1 VGNQKV
7 HFTLS
12 DEALDIIAR
21 RAPSTNKRGEWLSMA
36 VVDYD
41 GILDGVTPAVEGGAL
56 EVFSARLEQLE
67 KMIVTLIAE
76 LGKAKGDGQ

>member
-1 VGNQKV
+1 MGTQKV

-12 DEALDIIAR
+12 DEALAIIAK

-41 GILDGVTPAVEGGAL
+41 RILEGVTPAVEGGAL
-56 EVFSARLEQLE
+56 ETLGARMGQLE
-67 KMIVTLIAE
+67 KMIAALLAE
-76 LGKAKGDGQ
+76 LAKAKGAG

>member
-1 VGNQKV
+1 MGSQKV

-12 DEALDIIAR
+12 DEALAIIEK

-41 GILDGVTPAVEGGAL
+41 RILNGVMPVTEGGAL
-56 EVFSARLEQLE
+56 ETFSARMEQLE
-67 KMIVTLIAE
+67 KMIAAL
-76 LGKAKGDGQ
+76 LGEVAKVKNGG